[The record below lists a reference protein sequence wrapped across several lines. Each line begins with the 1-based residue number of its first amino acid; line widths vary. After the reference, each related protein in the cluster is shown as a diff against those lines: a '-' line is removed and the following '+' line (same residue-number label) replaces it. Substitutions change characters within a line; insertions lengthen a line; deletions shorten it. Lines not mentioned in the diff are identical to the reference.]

1 MGKLWTI
8 AKREYVERVRTRWFL
23 VATVFGPLLFGALMI
38 LPSLLSARSRASADV
53 ANVVILDATG
63 VDLGKRVALVL
74 NGGLFGDTALTR
86 VQRVAPPQLAA
97 AESAATRAV
106 MRNEA
111 KGYLVLDSSTVAGV
125 AARYAGRNA
134 SSIADVEQITR
145 AVRQNVLALRL
156 ERANVSPALASQLT
170 KMRVDLQTERI
181 TSRGRGGSGTVSAV
195 LGIGV
200 ALLLYMSIILYG
212 QNVLRGVM
220 EEKST
225 RVAEIVVSSVP
236 ANHLLAGKVLGVGAV
251 GLTQQAV
258 WIAAGVALAKLRGP
272 ILERLGVQAQ
282 NFPLPTVSLGVAVIL
297 LLFFVLGYVL
307 YSSLFAAVGAMV
319 NNDQDAQ
326 QAATPVMLLLVTSI
340 IFVQPILFNPTSR
353 LASVM
358 SWLPFSAPIITPLRM
373 IVVPISPLELTGSI
387 AVLLAS
393 CVGAVWLAARIY
405 HTGLLMYGKRP
416 TLRELVRWLR
426 PQMNADRG

>member
-8 AKREYVERVRTRWFL
+8 AKREYLERVRTTWFII
-23 VATVFGPLLFGALMI
+23 ATVFGPALFGTLLIVPA
-38 LPSLLSARSRASADV
+38 LLSARNRSRASADV

-86 VQRVAPPQLAA
+86 VQRVAPAQLAA

-111 KGYLVLDSSTVAGV
+111 KGYLVLDSSTVKGV
-125 AARYAGRNA
+125 SARYAGRNA

-145 AVRQNVLALRL
+145 AVRQNVLTLRL
-156 ERANVSPALASQLT
+156 ERAHVDPALAAQLT
-170 KMRVDLQTERI
+170 NMRVQLNTERI
-181 TSRGRGGSGTVSAV
+181 TGRGRGGAGVVSAY
-195 LGIGV
+195 LGFGV
-200 ALLLYMSIILYG
+200 TFLLYVTMILYG

-225 RVAEIVVSSVP
+225 RVAEVVVSSVP
-236 ANHLLAGKVLGVGAV
+236 ASRLLAGKVLGVGAV
-251 GLTQQAV
+251 GLTQQVV
-258 WIAAGVALAKLRGP
+258 WFAAGVALARLRAP
-272 ILERLGVQAQ
+272 ILERFGVQAQ
-282 NFPLPTVSLGVAVIL
+282 SFPLPGIPLGVAVIL
-297 LLFFVLGYVL
+297 LLFFVLGYVF

-326 QAATPVMLLLVTSI
+326 QAATPVMLLLVASV
-340 IFVQPILFNPTSR
+340 IFVQPIMFNPTSR
-353 LASVM
+353 LASAM
-358 SWLPFSAPIITPLRM
+358 SWLPFSSPVIMPLRM
-373 IVVPISPLELTGSI
+373 IVVPISPVELAGSI

-393 CVGAVWLAARIY
+393 CFGAAWLAARIY
-405 HTGLLMYGKRP
+405 RVGLLMYGKRP
-416 TLRELVRWLR
+416 TLRELARWVTVR
-426 PQMNADRG
+426 